1 VKISRKGRAVGMPF
15 GMLQFP
21 LEFGLVTV
29 SVSGESDAEAR
40 TAAVSYMEAR
50 LVAMWTI
57 GQDE

>member
-1 VKISRKGRAVGMPF
+1 MPF

-21 LEFGLVTV
+21 LEFGLVTVSVSV